1 MSSTGLLKGSSHSR
15 EELKRRGE
23 MKGPI
28 VQIDF
33 FKLHPENI
41 KMGGKE
47 EFLKVYSGFCSSV
60 LMPRK
65 RRWND
70 SPLIC
75 FRFHCWGAQESI
87 VKVKIQVDIVQQYKT
102 NLIHFSA
109 ESWLVQKIYYRFLFK
124 GLMSLKIALHYSVF
138 LQPSRAS
145 KVP

>member
-1 MSSTGLLKGSSHSR
+1 MFFCGFYSHFYWDVSSSRLEGSFFLTCLQRDFWKVLLIHERSW
-15 EELKRRGE
+15 RGE
-23 MKGPI
+23 VKWR
-28 VQIDF
+28 VQLYRLISSNYIQRIS
-33 FKLHPENI
+33 KWRE
-41 KMGGKE
+41 KE

-109 ESWLVQKIYYRFLFK
+109 ESWLVQKNIL
-124 GLMSLKIALHYSVF
+124 
-138 LQPSRAS
+138 
-145 KVP
+145 